1 MISVNLV
8 RIYKSHQLME
18 KNRWL
23 AHGSFLEV
31 TVDQTP
37 HEIPLPLS
45 SGGLFW
51 KALSARS
58 CFAELSSLPLAPD
71 RLEARP
77 TCIQVPADPA
87 QGLAPR
93 APGFPPCH
101 QCLEKR
107 TSPRGN
113 TNPGPGPVPK
123 GLQTHG
129 DWTHT
134 ALVPTTVEVTWTAV
148 APAAGNWESLEGR
161 HWLGKQVKA

>member
-8 RIYKSHQLME
+8 RIYKSHQRTE

-23 AHGSFLEV
+23 AHGSF
-31 TVDQTP
+31 

-58 CFAELSSLPLAPD
+58 CFAELSSLPLAPG
-71 RLEARP
+71 RPEARP

-123 GLQTHG
+123 G

-134 ALVPTTVEVTWTAV
+134 AVVPTTVEVTWTAV
-148 APAAGNWESLEGR
+148 APEAGNWESLEGR
-161 HWLGKQVKA
+161 HWLGKQMKA